1 VKAELIQRL
10 IDYENRMNPSS
21 SSSSSSADMGS
32 DELRLKMSID
42 EQEDEED
49 AHQLPVEISRN
60 ENEIEVSIRNEPSSS
75 FGGKKRRSSYLDLVS
90 DYQDVS
96 SVSQI
101 GKNEIPS
108 SRLPLSELTN
118 HQKTSDHNNESHQ
131 KTVAIELEGEENSFL
146 NSSTVG
152 SNKKRRLLSRAINN
166 IQFYE
171 NDF

>member
-10 IDYENRMNPSS
+10 IDYENRMNPSF
-21 SSSSSSADMGS
+21 SSSSAELGS

-49 AHQLPVEISRN
+49 EHQLPVEMSRN
-60 ENEIEVSIRNEPSSS
+60 ENEIEVSIRDENSSS
-75 FGGKKRRSSYLDLVS
+75 FAGQKRRSSFLDLVS

-101 GKNEIPS
+101 GKNEMSS

-118 HQKTSDHNNESHQ
+118 NQKTSDHNSESNQ
-131 KTVAIELEGEENSFL
+131 KTVTIELEGEENSFL
-146 NSSTVG
+146 NSSTAG
-152 SNKKRRLLSRAINN
+152 SNKKRRLLNRAVNN